1 MYLLPSEIK
10 LCVKTINKIKD
21 AEGRKGLGGTRG
33 CMREKKTTLEAL
45 VQIHHDKGC

>member
-33 CMREKKTTLEAL
+33 CMREKKNYFRSTGT
-45 VQIHHDKGC
+45 DTSW